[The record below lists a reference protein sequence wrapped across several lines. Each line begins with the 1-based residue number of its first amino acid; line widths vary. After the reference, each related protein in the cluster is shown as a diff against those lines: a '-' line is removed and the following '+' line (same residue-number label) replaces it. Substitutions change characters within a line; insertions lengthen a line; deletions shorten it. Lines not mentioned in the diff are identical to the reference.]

1 MNKTISESLRNR
13 RPWHLGERGRS
24 EGRWSENSCAT
35 QKPPSP
41 LKSPERIWSYAEI
54 FTLYWRQKP
63 KNVPQFGGS
72 TNKPSDVHCLKRI
85 KQPTVHF
92 PFQENSFEAQTRSQR
107 PLPAYYVLH
116 EPSNSLRGN
125 FEFLISLMCM
135 FLTVGGKQEKPT
147 QLQIKHD
154 SSLTK
159 RL

>member
-1 MNKTISESLRNR
+1 MNKTISESLRHR

-135 FLTVGGKQEKPT
+135 FLTVGGKQRKNP
-147 QLQIKHD
+147 H
-154 SSLTK
+154 SSK
-159 RL
+159 